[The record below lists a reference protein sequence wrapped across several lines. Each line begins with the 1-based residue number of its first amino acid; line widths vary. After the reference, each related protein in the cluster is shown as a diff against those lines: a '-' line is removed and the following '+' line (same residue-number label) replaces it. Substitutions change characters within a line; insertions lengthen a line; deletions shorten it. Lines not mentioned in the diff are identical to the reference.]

1 MSTTVAA
8 SVHGASTP
16 LNTSAIPYKPK
27 YPVRGSIRTYTCA
40 SETQFAYPDGS
51 ISSRTIYYMNT
62 RKLIKNVAIAVALV
76 AGSVT
81 VCVFSLPWTVQL
93 IVREAPTL
101 SGGAAQLPSQVL
113 GINGEVIATIRTI
126 ERFEPV
132 HEGKLPDKLSKL
144 VVAVEDTR
152 FYNHQ
157 GVDLIGLGRAVYTNL
172 AEGGV
177 IQGGSTITQQ
187 VVKNDVVGSRRS
199 YVRKVK
205 EALLALRLEQERSK
219 DDILRR
225 YLDVAYFGDG
235 VRGAQ
240 ATAKAWFGV
249 DAENLTL
256 AQAALLVAVLPS
268 PASYSPFEY
277 PERAESRRQL
287 VLDIAATTG
296 SFKDSE
302 ISSAR
307 TELLI
312 PNRPGG
318 DSIVKTE
325 HAWVLDSV
333 RGELR
338 RLAPEI
344 DLLAGGYIVQTGI
357 DLGIQTRSEKAIM
370 KYLSNEDMP
379 NGAFIALDAAS
390 GEVRAVVGGVDH
402 TVSQVNSALG
412 SLGGGSGRQ
421 SGSSFKPVVLA
432 AALDAGWSLEDRVE
446 APALIQLP
454 GREPAY
460 NYDGRNWGRTTLRNA
475 TTWSINTAYM
485 NLAEQVGIENVKQMA
500 RKLGLDPLSNGVEIA
515 IGTDETSPL
524 AMAAAYATF
533 ADNGRWHSPHFVVA
547 VERNGELLW
556 SPIIETRQVVTPE
569 VARQIESALQEVVKK
584 GTGSRARVNGVAI
597 SGKTGT
603 TDNFADAWF
612 TGWGEGLVGSSWVG
626 HIEGLVSMRSVPGW
640 GSISGGSL
648 PAQIWVES
656 LREDIK
662 RLSDINKESSIQP
675 ETVEETSTTDES
687 DDPQVTVSITPTPV
701 PSSESQ
707 IDSEGVNDS
716 EIDPDTTPSPAPTN
730 HDSTTPLQSEPEV
743 EKEKTMSSRT
753 GQMSDPIEYLI
764 NN

>member
-1 MSTTVAA
+1 
-8 SVHGASTP
+8 
-16 LNTSAIPYKPK
+16 
-27 YPVRGSIRTYTCA
+27 
-40 SETQFAYPDGS
+40 
-51 ISSRTIYYMNT
+51 MNT